1 MALRLT
7 FNDSLHVKMMGQ
19 SALQTLSQPPFTKVA
34 FKRTLNAYSD
44 NIYYV
49 DRDRANAYLS
59 GGAAPTNTQTIAYLH
74 RNDCLTNIEALVSEL
89 EFLIGERDGQR
100 DATDTADLKQF
111 SAAAAAALGKYL
123 SLVPPPEMAA
133 ARALV
138 VGKSS

>member
-1 MALRLT
+1 MELRPPLGPRALLAI
-7 FNDSLHVKMMGQ
+7 G
-19 SALQTLSQPPFTKVA
+19 QPPFTKVA

-49 DRDRANAYLS
+49 DRDRANAYLG

-100 DATDTADLKQF
+100 DDTDTADLKQF

-138 VGKSS
+138 AGKSS